1 MLKRLVTLAVSVLA
15 VTHVTLAQTVRTI
28 RLTTADEVGIS
39 AAYYPVASD
48 SAPAVVLL
56 HGLATNR
63 DEWSGFASLLQR
75 NGIAALAIDLRGHGE
90 STRRL
95 TAQGPEL
102 LDYHKFTP
110 RDFQDMLLDV
120 NAATD
125 WLLDQPGINKN
136 RIGIV
141 GASLGANIALRY
153 TMFNEDLAA
162 LLLLSPG
169 IVYKDVRTDDVMKR
183 LGPVPLRI
191 AVSRNDSF
199 AFESAKRLMEIR
211 KDAGRSSDTNELII
225 CTGNLHGAPM
235 LAGVKGLPTIL
246 ADWLKQVL
254 LSPPPEPS
262 PAPAPPPSTNAP
274 PAKTPEPAK

>member
-1 MLKRLVTLAVSVLA
+1 MLA
-15 VTHVTLAQTVRTI
+15 VTHVSVAQTVRTV

-39 AAYYPVASD
+39 AAYYPVAGD

-56 HGLATNR
+56 HGFATNR

-120 NAATD
+120 NVATD
-125 WLLDQPGINKN
+125 WLLDQPGIDKH
-136 RIGIV
+136 RVGIV

-153 TMFNEDLAA
+153 TMFNEDLAT
-162 LLLLSPG
+162 LVLLSPG
-169 IVYKDVRTDDVMKR
+169 LNYKDVRTDDAMQK
-183 LGPVPLRI
+183 LGAVPLRI
-191 AVSRNDSF
+191 AVSQHDAF
-199 AFESAKRLMEIR
+199 AFESSKRLIEIR
-211 KDAGRSSDTNELII
+211 KETGHASDTNALII
-225 CTGNLHGAPM
+225 CTGNLHGANM
-235 LAGVKGLPTIL
+235 LKGVKDLPTIL
-246 ADWLKQVL
+246 LDWLKQVL
-254 LSPPPEPS
+254 LGVAPEPS
-262 PAPAPPPSTNAP
+262 PAPTPSTNTP
-274 PAKTPEPAK
+274 PTKTPTPAK

>member
-15 VTHVTLAQTVRTI
+15 VTHVTVAQTVRTI
-28 RLTTADEVGIS
+28 RLTTADDVGIS
-39 AAYYPVASD
+39 AAYYPVAGD

-102 LDYHKFTP
+102 VDYHKFTP
-110 RDFQDMLLDV
+110 HDFQDMLLDV

-125 WLLDQPGINKN
+125 WLCSTNQPGINKN

-141 GASLGANIALRY
+141 GANLGANIALRY

-162 LLLLSPG
+162 LVLLSPG
-169 IVYKDVRTDDVMKR
+169 LNYKDVRTDDAMQK
-183 LGPVPLRI
+183 LGAVPLRI
-191 AVSRNDSF
+191 AVSQYDAF
-199 AFESAKRLMEIR
+199 AFESSKRLIEIR
-211 KDAGRSSDTNELII
+211 KETGHASDTNALII
-225 CTGNLHGAPM
+225 CTGNLHGANM
-235 LAGVKGLPTIL
+235 LKGVKDLPTIL
-246 ADWLKQVL
+246 LDWLKQVL
-254 LSPPPEPS
+254 LGAAPEPPP
-262 PAPAPPPSTNAP
+262 APKPSTNTP
-274 PAKTPEPAK
+274 PTKTPTPAK